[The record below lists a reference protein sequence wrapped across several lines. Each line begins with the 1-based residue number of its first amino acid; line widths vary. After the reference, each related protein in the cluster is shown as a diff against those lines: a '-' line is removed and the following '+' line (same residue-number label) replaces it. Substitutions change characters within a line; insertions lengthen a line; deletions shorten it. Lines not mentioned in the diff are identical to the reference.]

1 MATSLLTIDLVQMR
15 AVLSFLW
22 VPKIQNPVLM
32 CVSQGLYPVSPLP
45 RTSSAFSFR
54 S

>member
-15 AVLSFLW
+15 AVRSFLR
-22 VPKIQNPVLM
+22 VPKTQNQVLM
-32 CVSQGLYPVSPLP
+32 CMSQELYPLSLLL
-45 RTSSAFSFR
+45 RTSPAFSFR